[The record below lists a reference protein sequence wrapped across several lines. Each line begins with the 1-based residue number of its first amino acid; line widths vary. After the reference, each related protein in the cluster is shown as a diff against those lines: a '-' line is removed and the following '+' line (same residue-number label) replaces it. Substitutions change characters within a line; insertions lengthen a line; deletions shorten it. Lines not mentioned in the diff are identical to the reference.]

1 MGCSAQGSRST
12 RFGALIVALCWPLS
26 AYAQSARPAA
36 FDTSAAQ
43 PATNVAPAPLDP
55 PAAAEPTSRPA
66 FLQPRAEA
74 APPSVASSGEV
85 PDDFLTRAS
94 PWVDFTL
101 TSFYFDGR
109 VGNFLNLGAQFGVYA
124 LDRLRLSGRFVTPLE
139 RVEDGAVQRYYPTF
153 PGAGGINRDVASRSI
168 SMLYGASLGL
178 VVTNSRSFVFGPNL
192 GFLRTDVED
201 YGTAIALGM
210 PFEWTTKTN
219 LRVGFELSLGHAVG
233 GSVREEC
240 VTGTV
245 SCGQTRRERPGG
257 TAVVFQFYMGWALG
271 RL

>member
-1 MGCSAQGSRST
+1 MVG
-12 RFGALIVALCWPLS
+12 
-26 AYAQSARPAA
+26 
-36 FDTSAAQ
+36 
-43 PATNVAPAPLDP
+43 
-55 PAAAEPTSRPA
+55 
-66 FLQPRAEA
+66 
-74 APPSVASSGEV
+74 ASSAEL

-101 TSFYFDGR
+101 TSFYFDER

-124 LDRLRLSGRFVTPLE
+124 LDRLRLSGRFFTPLE
-139 RVEDGAVQRYYPTF
+139 RVEDGAISGYYPDF
-153 PGAGGINRDVASRSI
+153 GGGGTSNTQVASRSI

-178 VVTNSRSFVFGPNL
+178 VVTNSRSFVFGPNV
-192 GFLRTDVED
+192 GFVRTDVED

-233 GSVREEC
+233 GSWREVC
-240 VTGTV
+240 LSGSA
-245 SCGQTRRERPGG
+245 SCGQSRRDRPGG
-257 TAVVFQFYMGWALG
+257 TAVMFQFYMGWALG